1 MISPPQRTRLEM
13 RNISISFSGFH
24 ALKQV
29 DFTLEGGSIH
39 ALTGANGAGK
49 STLMTILS
57 GAYRHYRGDI
67 VIDGSRVDIHSPRA
81 AKRHGIHL
89 VQQEVDVALVPTLS
103 VAENIMLDTLAQNGH
118 VLNWPLVYRQA
129 QRLLDQLGIHL
140 NVRQRLDSC
149 SLAEKQQIL
158 LARALSHE
166 CRFLILDEP
175 TAPLDRAESARL
187 FQVVKRLQAAGIGIV
202 FISHRIHELSEIC
215 DTLTVLRDGE
225 LVSSGAMQGLSG
237 EQIVE
242 RMLGHRL
249 DDIFPPRRRTPPPA
263 PLLQVKGLHDETLL
277 RNISL
282 TLRKGEI
289 LGIAG
294 LAGAGKTELCKA
306 LFGATPSRVEQGE
319 YNGAP
324 WRPHS
329 PYRSVEQ
336 GIALVPEER
345 RREGIFINESVAMN
359 LSISASNSFS
369 RWGLFSHRQALSW
382 AKQVITRLTIRTT
395 GPMQKLVRLSGGN
408 QQKVAIGKWLRS
420 EAQVLIFDE
429 PTKGVDI
436 KAKQDLFSLIDD
448 LAQQGK
454 GIIYASGE
462 FSELVGLCD
471 RICVLWDGRIVA
483 ELDASTIDEETL
495 LLYSTGGTPA

>member
-1 MISPPQRTRLEM
+1 MTATTQQTRLEM
-13 RNISISFSGFH
+13 RDISISFSGFN

-29 DFTLEGGSIH
+29 NFTLEGGSIH

-67 VIDGSRVDIHSPRA
+67 IIDGARVDIHSPRA
-81 AKRHGIHL
+81 AKRYGIHL
-89 VQQEVDVALVPTLS
+89 VQQEVDVALIPTLS
-103 VAENIMLDTLAQNGH
+103 VAENIMLDTLAQTGH
-118 VLNWPLVYRQA
+118 VLNWPRLYQQA
-129 QRLLDQLGIHL
+129 QALLDQIGVHL
-140 NVRQRLDSC
+140 NVRQRLDRC
-149 SLAEKQQIL
+149 SLAEKQQVL

-175 TAPLDRAESARL
+175 TAPLDQAESARL
-187 FQVVKRLQAAGIGIV
+187 FQVVRRLQADGIGIV

-225 LVSSGAMQGLSG
+225 FVSSGPMQGLSG

-242 RMLGHRL
+242 RMLGHQL
-249 DDIFPPRRRTPPPA
+249 DDIFPPRRSIPQQDI
-263 PLLQVKGLHDETLL
+263 LLQVAGLHDETLL
-277 RNISL
+277 RDISL

-306 LFGATPSRVEQGE
+306 LFGANPSQIASGE
-319 YNGAP
+319 YRGAAWKP
-324 WRPHS
+324 RS
-329 PYRSVEQ
+329 PYQSVEQ

-345 RREGIFINESVAMN
+345 RKEGIFIDESVAMN
-359 LSISASNSFS
+359 LSVSASDSFS
-369 RWGLFSHRQALSW
+369 RWGVFSHQQALGW
-382 AKQVITRLTIRTT
+382 ARHLIRQLTIRTT
-395 GPMQKLVRLSGGN
+395 GPMQKLARLSGGN

-436 KAKQDLFSLIDD
+436 KAKQDLFSLIDG

-483 ELDASTIDEETL
+483 ELNASEIDEETL

>member
-1 MISPPQRTRLEM
+1 MSTPQQTRLEM

-29 DFTLEGGSIH
+29 DFTLQGGSIH

-57 GAYRHYRGDI
+57 GAYSHYSGDI
-67 VIDGSRVDIHSPRA
+67 TIDGTRVDIHSPRA
-81 AKRHGIHL
+81 AKQHGIHL
-89 VQQEVDVALVPTLS
+89 VQQEVDIALVPTLS
-103 VAENIMLDTLAQNGH
+103 VAENIMLDTLAQSGH
-118 VLNWPLVYRQA
+118 VLNWPQLYRQA
-129 QRLLDQLGIHL
+129 QALLDQLGIRL
-140 NVRQRLDSC
+140 NVRQRLDRC

-175 TAPLDRAESARL
+175 TAPLDQEESARL
-187 FQVVKRLQAAGIGIV
+187 FQVVRRLQAEGIGIV
-202 FISHRIHELSEIC
+202 FISHRIHELNEIC

-225 LVSSGAMQGLSG
+225 RVSSGAMQGLSG

-242 RMLGHRL
+242 RMLGHQL
-249 DDIFPPRRRTPPPA
+249 DDIFPPRRAMPQQD

-277 RNISL
+277 RDISL
-282 TLRKGEI
+282 TLHKGEI

-306 LFGATPSRVEQGE
+306 LFGATPSHIDQGE
-319 YNGAP
+319 YNGHS

-336 GIALVPEER
+336 CIAFIPEER
-345 RREGIFINESVAMN
+345 RKEGIFIDESVVMN
-359 LSISASNSFS
+359 LSVSASDSFS
-369 RWGLFSHRQALSW
+369 RWGIFSHQQALVW
-382 AKQVITRLTIRTT
+382 ARQIIAQLSIRTT
-395 GPMQKLVRLSGGN
+395 GPMQKLARLSGGN

-436 KAKQDLFSLIDD
+436 KAKQDLFSLIDG
-448 LAQQGK
+448 LARQGK

-471 RICVLWDGRIVA
+471 RICVLWDGKIVA

>member
-1 MISPPQRTRLEM
+1 MTSITQPTRLEM
-13 RNISISFSGFH
+13 RDISISFSGFN

-29 DFTLEGGSIH
+29 NFTLEGGSIH

-67 VIDGSRVDIHSPRA
+67 LIDGVPVDIHSPRA

-89 VQQEVDVALVPTLS
+89 VQQEVDVALVPSLS
-103 VAENIMLDTLAQNGH
+103 VAENIMLDTLAQTGH
-118 VLNWPLVYRQA
+118 LLDWPRLYRQA
-129 QRLLDQLGIHL
+129 QALLDQLGVDL
-140 NVRQRLDSC
+140 NVRRRLDRC

-175 TAPLDRAESARL
+175 TAPLDQAESARL
-187 FQVVKRLQAAGIGIV
+187 FQVVRRLRAEGIGIV

-215 DTLTVLRDGE
+215 DTLTVLRDGA
-225 LVSSGAMQGLSG
+225 LVSSGPMQGLSG

-242 RMLGHRL
+242 RMLGHQL
-249 DDIFPPRRRTPPPA
+249 DDIFPPRRTRPPQEV
-263 PLLQVKGLHDETLL
+263 LLQVSGLHDEILL
-277 RNISL
+277 RDISL

-306 LFGATPSRVEQGE
+306 LFGATVSQVADGE
-319 YNGAP
+319 YRGAP
-324 WRPHS
+324 WKPHS
-329 PYRSVEQ
+329 PHRSVEI

-345 RREGIFINESVAMN
+345 RKEGIFIEESVAMN
-359 LSISASNSFS
+359 LSVSASDSFS
-369 RWGLFSHRQALSW
+369 RWGVFSHQQALRW
-382 AKQVITRLTIRTT
+382 ARHLIAQLTVRTT
-395 GPMQKLVRLSGGN
+395 GPMQKLARLSGGN

-420 EAQVLIFDE
+420 DAQVLIFDE

-436 KAKQDLFSLIDD
+436 KAKQDLFSLIDG

-483 ELDASTIDEETL
+483 ELNASDIDEETL

>member
-1 MISPPQRTRLEM
+1 MSNTQPSRLEM
-13 RNISISFSGFH
+13 RHISISFSGFH

-29 DFTLEGGSIH
+29 DFTLRGGSIH

-49 STLMTILS
+49 STLMAILS
-57 GAYRHYRGDI
+57 GAYDHYSGDI
-67 VIDGSRVDIHSPRA
+67 IIDGARVDIHSPRD
-81 AKRHGIHL
+81 AKRYGIHL

-103 VAENIMLDTLAQNGH
+103 VAENIMLDTLAQFGH
-118 VLNWPLVYRQA
+118 VLNWPRLYRQA
-129 QRLLDQLGIHL
+129 QSLLDQLGIHL
-140 NVRQRLDSC
+140 DVRQRLDRC

-175 TAPLDRAESARL
+175 TAPLDQAESARL
-187 FQVVKRLQAAGIGIV
+187 FQVVRRLQAEGIGIV

-225 LVSSGAMQGLSG
+225 FVSSGAMQGLSG

-249 DDIFPPRRRTPPPA
+249 DDIFPPRRTAPPA
-263 PLLQVKGLHDETLL
+263 DPLLRVAGLHDETLL
-277 RNISL
+277 RDISL
-282 TLRKGEI
+282 TLRKGEV

-306 LFGATPSRVEQGE
+306 LFGATPSQIAQGE

-329 PYRSVEQ
+329 PHQSVEQ

-345 RREGIFINESVAMN
+345 RKEGIFLDESVTMN
-359 LSISASNSFS
+359 LSVSASDSFS
-369 RWGLFSHRQALSW
+369 RWGIFSRRQALVW
-382 AKQVITRLTIRTT
+382 ARKVIQQLTIRTT

-436 KAKQDLFSLIDD
+436 KAKQDLFSLIDG
-448 LAQQGK
+448 LARQGK

-483 ELDASTIDEETL
+483 ELDASAIDEETL

>member
-1 MISPPQRTRLEM
+1 MIPTSQSRLEM
-13 RNISISFSGFH
+13 QNISISFSGFH

-29 DFTLEGGSIH
+29 NFTLEGGSIH

-57 GAYRHYRGDI
+57 GAYDHYQGNI
-67 VIDGSRVDIHSPRA
+67 LINGKQVDVHSPRD
-81 AKRHGIHL
+81 AKRYGIHL

-103 VAENIMLDTLAQNGH
+103 VAENIMLDTLAQDGH
-118 VLNWPLVYRQA
+118 LLSWPQIYRQA
-129 QRLLDQLGIHL
+129 QALLDQLGVHL
-140 NVRQRLDSC
+140 NVRQRLDTC

-175 TAPLDRAESARL
+175 TAPLDQAESARL
-187 FQVVKRLQAAGIGIV
+187 FQVVRRLQADGIGIV

-225 LVSSGAMQGLSG
+225 FVSSGAMQGLSG
-237 EQIVE
+237 EAIVE

-249 DDIFPPRRRTPPPA
+249 DDIFPPRRTVPA
-263 PLLQVKGLHDETLL
+263 EETLLQVTGLHDETLL
-277 RNISL
+277 HNISL

-294 LAGAGKTELCKA
+294 LAGAGKTELCKT
-306 LFGATPSRVEQGE
+306 LFGAEPCQIAQGE
-319 YNGAP
+319 YRGKP

-329 PYRSVEQ
+329 PHQSVEQ
-336 GIALVPEER
+336 GLALVPEER
-345 RREGIFINESVAMN
+345 RKEGIFIDESVTMN
-359 LSISASNSFS
+359 LSITATDSFS
-369 RWGLFSHRQALSW
+369 RWGVFSRSKAVSW
-382 AKQVITRLTIRTT
+382 AKQVVEQLAVRTT
-395 GPMQKLVRLSGGN
+395 GPTQKLARLSGGN

-436 KAKQDLFSLIDD
+436 KAKQDLFTLIDG
-448 LAQQGK
+448 LARQGK

-483 ELDASTIDEETL
+483 ELNAAEIDEETL

>member
-1 MISPPQRTRLEM
+1 MTSTAQRTRLEM

-57 GAYRHYRGDI
+57 GAYRHYSGDI
-67 VIDGSRVDIHSPRA
+67 IIDGTRVDIHSPRA
-81 AKRHGIHL
+81 AKQHGIHL

-103 VAENIMLDTLAQNGH
+103 VAENIMLDTLAQTGH
-118 VLNWPLVYRQA
+118 VLNWPQVYRQA
-129 QRLLDQLGIHL
+129 QALLDQLGIRL
-140 NVRQRLDSC
+140 NVRRRLDRC

-175 TAPLDRAESARL
+175 TAPLDQAESARL
-187 FQVVKRLQAAGIGIV
+187 FQVVRRLQATGIGIV

-225 LVSSGAMQGLSG
+225 FVSSGPMQGLSG

-249 DDIFPPRRRTPPPA
+249 DDIFPPRRRA
-263 PLLQVKGLHDETLL
+263 ALQDPLLKVKGLHDETLL
-277 RNISL
+277 RDISL

-306 LFGATPSRVEQGE
+306 LFGAAPCQIEQGE
-319 YNGAP
+319 YQGGS

-345 RREGIFINESVAMN
+345 RKEGIFIEESVAMN
-359 LSISASNSFS
+359 LSVSASNSFS
-369 RWGLFSHRQALSW
+369 RWGVFSHRQALSW
-382 AKQVITRLTIRTT
+382 AKQIIRQLAIRTT
-395 GPMQKLVRLSGGN
+395 GPMQKLARLSGGN

-436 KAKQDLFSLIDD
+436 KARQDLFSLIDG
-448 LAQQGK
+448 LARQGK

>member
-1 MISPPQRTRLEM
+1 MIPTSQSRLEM
-13 RNISISFSGFH
+13 HNISISFSGFH

-29 DFTLEGGSIH
+29 NFILEGGSIH

-57 GAYRHYRGDI
+57 GAYDHYQGDI
-67 VIDGSRVDIHSPRA
+67 LINGKQVDVHSPRD
-81 AKRHGIHL
+81 AKRYGIHL

-103 VAENIMLDTLAQNGH
+103 VAENIMLDTLAQDGH
-118 VLNWPLVYRQA
+118 LLSWPQIYRQA
-129 QRLLDQLGIHL
+129 QALLDQLGVHL
-140 NVRQRLDSC
+140 NVRQRLDTC

-175 TAPLDRAESARL
+175 TAPLDQAESARL
-187 FQVVKRLQAAGIGIV
+187 FEVVRRLQADGIGIV

-225 LVSSGAMQGLSG
+225 FVSSGAMQGLSG
-237 EQIVE
+237 EEIVE

-249 DDIFPPRRRTPPPA
+249 DDIFPPRRTTPA
-263 PLLQVKGLHDETLL
+263 TETLLQVTGLHDETLL
-277 RNISL
+277 HNISL

-306 LFGATPSRVEQGE
+306 LFGAEPCQIVQGE
-319 YNGAP
+319 YRGKP

-329 PYRSVEQ
+329 PHQSVEQ
-336 GIALVPEER
+336 GLALVPEER
-345 RREGIFINESVAMN
+345 RKEGIFIDESVTMN
-359 LSISASNSFS
+359 LSITATDSFS
-369 RWGLFSHRQALSW
+369 RWGLFSRRKALGW
-382 AKQVITRLTIRTT
+382 AKQIVERLAVRTT
-395 GPMQKLVRLSGGN
+395 GPAQKLARLSGGN

-436 KAKQDLFSLIDD
+436 KAKQDLFTLIDG
-448 LAQQGK
+448 LARQGK

-483 ELDASTIDEETL
+483 ELNAAEIDEETL

>member
-1 MISPPQRTRLEM
+1 MISTTQPSRLEM
-13 RNISISFSGFH
+13 RGISISFSGFN

-29 DFTLEGGSIH
+29 NFTLEGGSIH

-57 GAYRHYRGDI
+57 GAYSHYRGEI
-67 VIDGSRVDIHSPRA
+67 MIDGARVDIHSPRV

-103 VAENIMLDTLAQNGH
+103 VAENIMLDTLAQTGH
-118 VLNWPLVYRQA
+118 MLNWSQLYQRAQA
-129 QRLLDQLGIHL
+129 LLDQLGVRL
-140 NVRQRLDSC
+140 NARQRLDRC

-175 TAPLDRAESARL
+175 TAPLDQAESQRL
-187 FQVVKRLQAAGIGIV
+187 FQVVRRLQADGIGIV

-225 LVSSGAMQGLSG
+225 FVSSGPMQGLSG

-249 DDIFPPRRRTPPPA
+249 DDIFPPRRSA
-263 PLLQVKGLHDETLL
+263 PSPEVLLQVSELHDETLL
-277 RNISL
+277 RDISL

-306 LFGATPSRVEQGE
+306 LFGAAASHIASGE
-319 YNGAP
+319 YRGAA
-324 WRPHS
+324 WKPHS
-329 PYRSVEQ
+329 PHQSVEQ

-345 RREGIFINESVAMN
+345 RKEGIFIDETVTMN
-359 LSISASNSFS
+359 LSVSAGDSFS
-369 RWGLFSHRQALSW
+369 HWGIFRHRRALRWARHIIQQLA
-382 AKQVITRLTIRTT
+382 IRTT
-395 GPMQKLVRLSGGN
+395 GPMQKLARLSGGN

-420 EAQVLIFDE
+420 EAQLLIFDE

-436 KAKQDLFSLIDD
+436 KAKQDLFTLIDS
-448 LAQQGK
+448 LARQGK

-483 ELDASTIDEETL
+483 ELDASEIDEETL

>member
-1 MISPPQRTRLEM
+1 MTSQPHRTRLEM

-29 DFTLEGGSIH
+29 DFILEGGSIH

-57 GAYRHYRGDI
+57 GAYRHYSGEI
-67 VIDGSRVDIHSPRA
+67 IIDGSRVDIHSPRA

-118 VLNWPLVYRQA
+118 VLNWRQVYRQA
-129 QRLLDQLGIHL
+129 QALLDQLGIRL
-140 NVRQRLDSC
+140 NVRQRLERC

-158 LARALSHE
+158 LARALSHQ

-175 TAPLDRAESARL
+175 TAPLDREESARL
-187 FQVVKRLQAAGIGIV
+187 FQVARRLQAAGIGIV

-225 LVSSGAMQGLSG
+225 FVSSGAMQGLSG

-249 DDIFPPRRRTPPPA
+249 EAIFPPRRRTPLSA

-277 RNISL
+277 RDISL

-289 LGIAG
+289 LGVAG

-306 LFGATPSRVEQGE
+306 LFGATPSRIEHGA

-329 PYRSVEQ
+329 PHRSVEQ

-345 RREGIFINESVAMN
+345 RREGIFIDESVAMN
-359 LSISASNSFS
+359 LSIGASDSFS
-369 RWGLFSHRQALSW
+369 RWGVFSRRQALSW
-382 AKQVITRLTIRTT
+382 AKQIVARLTIRAT
-395 GPMQKLVRLSGGN
+395 GPMQKLARLSGGN

-420 EAQVLIFDE
+420 EARVLIFDE

-436 KAKQDLFSLIDD
+436 KAKQDLFALIDG

-454 GIIYASGE
+454 GVIYASGE

>member
-1 MISPPQRTRLEM
+1 MTQTSRSRLEM

-29 DFTLEGGSIH
+29 NFTLEGGSIH

-57 GAYRHYRGDI
+57 GAHDRYQGDI
-67 VIDGSRVDIHSPRA
+67 LINGEKVDIHSPRD
-81 AKRHGIHL
+81 AKRYGIHL
-89 VQQEVDVALVPTLS
+89 VQQEVDVALVSTLS
-103 VAENIMLDTLAQNGH
+103 VAENIMLDTLAQSGH
-118 VLNWPLVYRQA
+118 LLSWPRLYRQA
-129 QRLLDQLGIHL
+129 QALLDQLGVHL
-140 NVRQRLDSC
+140 DVRQRLDTC
-149 SLAEKQQIL
+149 TLAEKQQIL

-175 TAPLDRAESARL
+175 TAPLDQAESARL
-187 FQVVKRLQAAGIGIV
+187 FQVVRRLQADGIGIV

-225 LVSSGAMQGLSG
+225 FVSSGAMQGLSG

-242 RMLGHRL
+242 RMLGHQL
-249 DDIFPPRRRTPPPA
+249 DDIFPPRRTTPPQEA
-263 PLLQVKGLHDETLL
+263 LLQVSGLHDESVL
-277 RNISL
+277 RDLSL

-306 LFGATPSRVEQGE
+306 LFGAVPSKVTQGT
-319 YNGAP
+319 YCGKP

-329 PYRSVEQ
+329 PHRSVEQ
-336 GIALVPEER
+336 GIVLVPEER
-345 RREGIFINESVAMN
+345 RKEGIFVHESIAMN
-359 LSISASNSFS
+359 LSIAATDRFS
-369 RWGLFSHRQALSW
+369 RWGLFRRRQAQHW
-382 AKQVITRLTIRTT
+382 AKQVISQLAVRTT
-395 GPMQKLVRLSGGN
+395 GPAQKLLRLSGGN
-408 QQKVAIGKWLRS
+408 QQKIAIGKWLRN

-436 KAKQDLFSLIDD
+436 KAKQDLFTLIDG
-448 LAQQGK
+448 LARQGK

-483 ELDASTIDEETL
+483 ELDAADIDEETL
-495 LLYSTGGTPA
+495 LFYSTGGTPA